1 MVTIAALF
9 VRLGY
14 PIGSWTWLRNP
25 ANIARMKVAEL
36 QNIEAQPHALGNPS
50 RAIPNEEGNIHPF
63 GLYTDLSGMHKAGTL
78 ATALGSEEAA
88 EAMLRSTKKACD
100 DLLARHVYVA
110 VEHALAPKIKLLRR
124 TVKIVAPVLLA
135 LCILGLWLALQ

>member
-1 MVTIAALF
+1 L
-9 VRLGY
+9 LGY
-14 PIGSWTWLRNP
+14 PIGSWTWLRNL
-25 ANIARMKVAEL
+25 ANIARMELAEV
-36 QNIEAQPHALGNPS
+36 QNTEAQPHALGDPS
-50 RAIPNEEGNIHPF
+50 RAMPNEEGNIHPF
-63 GLYTDLSGMHKAGTL
+63 SLYPDLSGMHKAGTL

-100 DLLARHVYVA
+100 DLMARSVQVA
-110 VEHALAPKIKLLRR
+110 IEQALAARINLLRR

>member
-1 MVTIAALF
+1 MEL
-9 VRLGY
+9 
-14 PIGSWTWLRNP
+14 
-25 ANIARMKVAEL
+25 AEV
-36 QNIEAQPHALGNPS
+36 QNTEAQPHALGDPS
-50 RAIPNEEGNIHPF
+50 RAMPNEEGNIHPF
-63 GLYTDLSGMHKAGTL
+63 SLYPDLSGMHKAGTL

-100 DLLARHVYVA
+100 DLMARSVQVA
-110 VEHALAPKIKLLRR
+110 IEQALAARINLLRR

>member
-1 MVTIAALF
+1 MEL
-9 VRLGY
+9 
-14 PIGSWTWLRNP
+14 
-25 ANIARMKVAEL
+25 AEV
-36 QNIEAQPHALGNPS
+36 QNTEAQPYALGNPS
-50 RAIPNEEGNIHPF
+50 RAMPNEEGNIHPF
-63 GLYTDLSGMHKAGTL
+63 GLYTDLSGMHKAGTV

-100 DLLARHVYVA
+100 DLMTRHVYVA
-110 VEHALAPKIKLLRR
+110 FEQALAARFKLLRL

>member
-1 MVTIAALF
+1 
-9 VRLGY
+9 
-14 PIGSWTWLRNP
+14 
-25 ANIARMKVAEL
+25 MKVAEL

-50 RAIPNEEGNIHPF
+50 RATPNEGGDIHPF
-63 GLYTDLSGMHKAGTL
+63 SLYPDLSGMHKVGTL

-100 DLLARHVYVA
+100 DLMARTVHVT
-110 VEHALAPKIKLLRR
+110 VERALAARINLLRR